1 MVGGGTPLLQKF
13 QRIISLL
20 KERKISKIAILL
32 HQNADADAIASA
44 MGLKE
49 LINHFIPLTTIHLFA
64 SSLNSLT
71 GNLCSTFNISVYNN
85 LIVDEYKAF
94 FFCDVNN
101 LLQLGEL
108 VLNQDF
114 PRDKLFFIID
124 HHSFHEFS
132 EKADVTIIDQ
142 SFSSASEIISYIFY
156 KSCISLPTDVAT
168 LLLAGIMSDS
178 RRFLITSEHI
188 FEVTNFLTKYG
199 DYEKALSVLAIPISL
214 SERIAKI
221 KGMQR
226 AILKKID
233 DDLIAI
239 SHVSSFE
246 SAVARSL
253 TSVGADLAIVVSKQK
268 SSNLRISL
276 RCKKSF
282 ARKHN
287 IDLGDIAYQLSLSL
301 GGTGGGHITAAG
313 INLPNLGNLPN
324 DIDKLKHEVLK
335 LILDK
340 VY

>member
-1 MVGGGTPLLQKF
+1 MVGGGTPLLQEFRK
-13 QRIISLL
+13 IISFL
-20 KERKISKIAILL
+20 KERKIIKIAILL

-49 LINHFIPLTTIHLFA
+49 LIHHFIPSVSIQLFA

-71 GNLCSTFNISVYNN
+71 GNLCSHFKINVYDN
-85 LIVDEYKAF
+85 LIIDDYEAF

-108 VLNQDF
+108 ILNQEF
-114 PRDKLFFIID
+114 PGNKPFFIID

-132 EKADVTIIDQ
+132 ERADFTIIDQ

-156 KSCISLPTDVAT
+156 QSGISLPKNIAT

-178 RRFLITSEHI
+178 RRFLITSKHI

-199 DYEKALSVLAIPISL
+199 DYEQALSVLATPVSL
-214 SERIAKI
+214 SERVAKI

-253 TSVGADLAIVVSKQK
+253 TSVGTDLAIVVSKQK
-268 SSNLRISL
+268 PSQLRISL

-282 ARKHN
+282 AKKHS
-287 IDLGDIAYQLSLSL
+287 IDLGEIAYQLSLSL

-313 INLPNLGNLPN
+313 INLPNIGDLPN